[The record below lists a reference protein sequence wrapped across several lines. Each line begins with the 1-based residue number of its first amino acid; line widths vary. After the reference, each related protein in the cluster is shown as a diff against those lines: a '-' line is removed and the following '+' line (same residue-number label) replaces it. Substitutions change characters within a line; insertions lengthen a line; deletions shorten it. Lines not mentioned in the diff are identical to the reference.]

1 MIIITI
7 CMTVSEPSGF
17 IEATNNKTAL
27 RHLHIPPKGK
37 FFSFGKMKPKYSRI
51 CAKKNVPK
59 KGRFKIV
66 KKC

>member
-37 FFSFGKMKPKYSRI
+37 FFSLGKNETEIQSDMR
-51 CAKKNVPK
+51 KKKRP
-59 KGRFKIV
+59 
-66 KKC
+66 